1 MKEKQNEKID
11 LIRHSTS
18 HLLAY
23 AVKELFPDVKFA
35 IGPTIDDGFYYDFDL
50 GDKTFSPEDLP
61 KIEKKMAE
69 LIKRNLPFEKSELA
83 IADALKKTAGQPYKE
98 ELIRDLS
105 EESCPPCPR
114 GGKVRSK
121 RTKGGGSENTVTFY
135 KVGDFEDLCRGPH
148 VQSTK
153 ELGHFKLMKIAG
165 AYWRGDSNNKMLQ
178 RIYGTAFET
187 KDELA
192 DYLNMLA
199 EAEKRDHK
207 KLGRELDLFSFR
219 DEGPGFPFFHNKG
232 TLIWNELVGFMREEM
247 KKRNYEENK
256 TPIILNK
263 SLWLQS
269 GHWDHYQNNM
279 YFTKIDEQDYAVKPM
294 NCPGNL
300 LVYKTKKHSYRDLP
314 IRAEEFG
321 LVHRHELSGVLNGLF
336 RVRSFTQDDAHVFC
350 TEDQL
355 EDEIKNLIDFIGFIY
370 QTFGFSYRVELSTKP
385 EKAMGD
391 QKIWDK
397 AEKILAKVLKDKKMD
412 FKINPGDGA
421 FYGPKIDFHL
431 TDSIG
436 RGWQCGT
443 IQLDFSMPEKFDLT
457 YTDTDGQEKR
467 PVMLHRAI
475 YGSVERFLGMLVEHY
490 AGAFPTWLSPVQ
502 AVVIPVS
509 EKFNDWGNE
518 VLAELKSAGLRAELD
533 DNDESLGK
541 RIRNAEKQK
550 TPYIL
555 IVGEKEMKDKTVAVR
570 KRGEG
575 DLGAEKLDEFIGRI
589 KKEVEEKK

>member
-1 MKEKQNEKID
+1 MKKHENISLD

-18 HLLAY
+18 HLLAW
-23 AVKELFPDVKFA
+23 AVKKLFPEAKLA
-35 IGPTIDDGFYYDFDL
+35 IGPTIENGFYYDFDL
-50 GDKTFSPEDLP
+50 GDKTFSPEDL
-61 KIEKKMAE
+61 KTIESKMKELLKTKAEFSQTELNIKDALAKTENEPYKQE
-69 LIKRNLPFEKSELA
+69 LIKDLEKEGE
-83 IADALKKTAGQPYKE
+83 KKV
-98 ELIRDLS
+98 S
-105 EESCPPCPR
+105 
-114 GGKVRSK
+114 
-121 RTKGGGSENTVTFY
+121 FY
-135 KVGDFEDLCRGPH
+135 AFGDFEDLCRGPH
-148 VQSTK
+148 VKSAK
-153 ELGHFKLMKIAG
+153 ELGHFKLLKIAG

-178 RIYGTAFET
+178 RIYGTAFAT
-187 KDELA
+187 KEELA
-192 DYLNMLA
+192 QYLNMLA

-232 TLIWNELVGFMREEM
+232 TIIWNELVSFMREEM

-263 SLWLQS
+263 ALWLQS

-279 YFTKIDEQDYAVKPM
+279 YFTQIDEQDFAVKPM

-300 LVYKTKKHSYRDLP
+300 LVYKTQKHSYRDLP
-314 IRAEEFG
+314 IRAGEFG

-355 EDEIKNLIDFIGFIY
+355 ADEIKNLIDFIGFIY
-370 QTFGFSYRVELSTKP
+370 RTFNFTYKVELSTKP
-385 EKAMGD
+385 EKALGD
-391 QKIWDK
+391 KKIWDK
-397 AEKILAKVLKDKKMD
+397 AEKILAKVLQDEKID

-436 RGWQCGT
+436 RSWQCGT
-443 IQLDFSMPEKFDLT
+443 IQLDFSMPEKFDLV
-457 YTDTDGQEKR
+457 YTDADGKEKR

-502 AVVIPVS
+502 AIIIPVS
-509 EKFNDWGNE
+509 EKFNGWGE
-518 VLAELKSAGLRAELD
+518 KVLAELKDNSLRAELD
-533 DNDESLGK
+533 ASDESLGK

-555 IVGEKEMKDKTVAVR
+555 VVGEKEQKDKSVAVR

-575 DLGAEKLDEFIGRI
+575 DLGAKKLDQFIDQI
-589 KKEVEEKK
+589 KQEIKNKK

>member
-1 MKEKQNEKID
+1 MKKHENISLD

-18 HLLAY
+18 HLLAW
-23 AVKELFPDVKFA
+23 AVKKLFPEAKLA
-35 IGPTIDDGFYYDFDL
+35 IGPTIENGFYYDFDL
-50 GDKTFSPEDLP
+50 GDKTFSPEDL
-61 KIEKKMAE
+61 KTIESKMKELLKTKAEFSQTELNIKDALAKTENEPYKQE
-69 LIKRNLPFEKSELA
+69 LIKDLEKEGE
-83 IADALKKTAGQPYKE
+83 KKV
-98 ELIRDLS
+98 S
-105 EESCPPCPR
+105 
-114 GGKVRSK
+114 
-121 RTKGGGSENTVTFY
+121 FY
-135 KVGDFEDLCRGPH
+135 AFGDFEDLCRGPH
-148 VQSTK
+148 VKSAK
-153 ELGHFKLMKIAG
+153 ELGHFKLLKIAG

-178 RIYGTAFET
+178 RIYGTAFAT
-187 KDELA
+187 KEELA
-192 DYLNMLA
+192 QYLNMLA

-232 TLIWNELVGFMREEM
+232 TIIWNELVSFMREEM

-263 SLWLQS
+263 ALWLQS

-279 YFTKIDEQDYAVKPM
+279 YFTQIDEQDFAVKPM

-300 LVYKTKKHSYRDLP
+300 LVYKTQKHSYRDLP
-314 IRAEEFG
+314 IRAGEFG

-355 EDEIKNLIDFIGFIY
+355 ADEIKNLIDFIGFIY
-370 QTFGFSYRVELSTKP
+370 RTFNFTYKVELSTKP
-385 EKAMGD
+385 EKALGD
-391 QKIWDK
+391 KKIWDK
-397 AEKILAKVLKDKKMD
+397 AEKILAKVLQDEKID

-436 RGWQCGT
+436 RSWQCGT
-443 IQLDFSMPEKFDLT
+443 IQLDFSMPEKFDLV
-457 YTDTDGQEKR
+457 YTDADGKEKR

-502 AVVIPVS
+502 AIIIPVS
-509 EKFNDWGNE
+509 EKFNGWGE
-518 VLAELKSAGLRAELD
+518 KVLAELKDNGLRAEL
-533 DNDESLGK
+533 NASDESLGK

-555 IVGEKEMKDKTVAVR
+555 VVGEKEKKNETVAVR
-570 KRGEG
+570 KRSEG
-575 DLGAEKLDEFIGRI
+575 DLGAKKLDQFIDQI
-589 KKEVEEKK
+589 KQEIKNKK

>member
-1 MKEKQNEKID
+1 MNQKDNKQLEK
-11 LIRHSTS
+11 IRHSTS
-18 HLLAY
+18 HLLAW
-23 AVKELFPDVKFA
+23 AVKKLFPEAKLA
-35 IGPTIDDGFYYDFDL
+35 IGPTIENGFYYDFDL
-50 GDKTFSPEDLP
+50 GDKTFSPEDL
-61 KIEKKMAE
+61 KTIESKMKELLKTKAEFSQTELNIKDALAKTENEPYKQE
-69 LIKRNLPFEKSELA
+69 LIKDLEKEGE
-83 IADALKKTAGQPYKE
+83 KKV
-98 ELIRDLS
+98 S
-105 EESCPPCPR
+105 
-114 GGKVRSK
+114 
-121 RTKGGGSENTVTFY
+121 FY
-135 KVGDFEDLCRGPH
+135 AFGDFEDLCRGPH
-148 VQSTK
+148 VKSAK
-153 ELGHFKLMKIAG
+153 ELGHFKLLKIAG

-178 RIYGTAFET
+178 RIYGTAFAT
-187 KDELA
+187 KEELA
-192 DYLNMLA
+192 QYLNMLA

-232 TLIWNELVGFMREEM
+232 TIIWNELVSFMREEM

-279 YFTKIDEQDYAVKPM
+279 YFTQIDDQDFAVKPM

-300 LVYKTKKHSYRDLP
+300 LVYKAKKHSYRDLP
-314 IRAEEFG
+314 IRAGEFG

-350 TEDQL
+350 AEDQL
-355 EDEIKNLIDFIGFIY
+355 ADEIKDLIDFIGFIY
-370 QTFGFSYRVELSTKP
+370 QTFGFTYKVELSTKP
-385 EKAMGD
+385 EKALGD
-391 QKIWDK
+391 KKIWDK
-397 AEKILAKVLKDKKMD
+397 AEKILTKVLQAEKID

-436 RGWQCGT
+436 RSWQCGT

-457 YTDTDGQEKR
+457 YTDADGKEKR

-490 AGAFPTWLSPVQ
+490 AGAFPTWLSPMQ
-502 AVVIPVS
+502 AVIIPVS
-509 EKFNDWGNE
+509 EKFSDWGE
-518 VLAELKSAGLRAELD
+518 KVLTELKSHGLRAELD
-533 DNDESLGK
+533 ASDESLGK

-550 TPYIL
+550 MPYIL
-555 IVGEKEMKDKTVAVR
+555 VVGEKEKNDKTVAVR

-575 DLGAEKLDEFIGRI
+575 DLGAEKLDKFITRI
-589 KKEVEEKK
+589 KKEIEEKNKISLYS

>member
-1 MKEKQNEKID
+1 MNQKDNKQLEK
-11 LIRHSTS
+11 IRHSTS
-18 HLLAY
+18 HLLAW
-23 AVKELFPDVKFA
+23 AVKELFPEAKLA
-35 IGPTIDDGFYYDFDL
+35 IGPTIENGFYYDFDL
-50 GDKTFSPEDLP
+50 GDKTFSPEDLK
-61 KIEKKMAE
+61 KIESKMKELLKTKAEFSKTELNIKDALAKTENEPYKQE
-69 LIKRNLPFEKSELA
+69 LIKDLEKEGEKKVSFY
-83 IADALKKTAGQPYKE
+83 AL
-98 ELIRDLS
+98 
-105 EESCPPCPR
+105 
-114 GGKVRSK
+114 
-121 RTKGGGSENTVTFY
+121 
-135 KVGDFEDLCRGPH
+135 GDFTDLCRGPH
-148 VQSTK
+148 VKSVK
-153 ELGHFKLMKIAG
+153 DLGHFKLLKIAG

-178 RIYGTAFET
+178 RIYGTAFAT
-187 KDELA
+187 KEELA
-192 DYLNMLA
+192 QYLNMLA

-232 TLIWNELVGFMREEM
+232 TIIWNELVSFMREEM

-279 YFTKIDEQDYAVKPM
+279 YFTQIDDQDFAVKPM

-300 LVYKTKKHSYRDLP
+300 LVYKAKKHSYRDLP
-314 IRAEEFG
+314 IRAGEFG

-350 TEDQL
+350 AEDQL
-355 EDEIKNLIDFIGFIY
+355 ADEIKDLIDFIGFIY
-370 QTFGFSYRVELSTKP
+370 QTFGFTYKVELSTKP
-385 EKAMGD
+385 EKALGD
-391 QKIWDK
+391 KKIWDK
-397 AEKILAKVLKDKKMD
+397 AEKILTKVLQAEKID

-436 RGWQCGT
+436 RSWQCGT

-457 YTDTDGQEKR
+457 YTDADGKEKR

-490 AGAFPTWLSPVQ
+490 AGAFPTWLSPMQ
-502 AVVIPVS
+502 AVIIPVS
-509 EKFNDWGNE
+509 EKFSDWGE
-518 VLAELKSAGLRAELD
+518 KVLTELKSHGLRAELD
-533 DNDESLGK
+533 ASDESLGK

-550 TPYIL
+550 MPYIL
-555 IVGEKEMKDKTVAVR
+555 VVGEKEKNDKTVAVR

-575 DLGAEKLDEFIGRI
+575 DLGAEKLDKFITRI
-589 KKEVEEKK
+589 KKEIEEKNKISLYS

>member
-1 MKEKQNEKID
+1 
-11 LIRHSTS
+11 IRHSTS
-18 HLLAY
+18 HLLAW
-23 AVKELFPDVKFA
+23 AVKKLFPEAKLA
-35 IGPTIDDGFYYDFDL
+35 IGPTIENGFYYDFDL
-50 GDKTFSPEDLP
+50 GDKTFSPEDL
-61 KIEKKMAE
+61 KTIESKMKELLKTKAEFSQTELNIKDALAKTENEPYKQE
-69 LIKRNLPFEKSELA
+69 LIKDLEKEGE
-83 IADALKKTAGQPYKE
+83 KKV
-98 ELIRDLS
+98 S
-105 EESCPPCPR
+105 
-114 GGKVRSK
+114 
-121 RTKGGGSENTVTFY
+121 FY
-135 KVGDFEDLCRGPH
+135 AFGDFEDLCRGPH
-148 VQSTK
+148 VKSAK
-153 ELGHFKLMKIAG
+153 ELGHFKLLKIAG

-178 RIYGTAFET
+178 RIYGTAFAT
-187 KDELA
+187 KEELA
-192 DYLNMLA
+192 QYLNMLA

-232 TLIWNELVGFMREEM
+232 TIIWNELVSFMREEM

-279 YFTKIDEQDYAVKPM
+279 YFTQIDDQDFAVKPM

-300 LVYKTKKHSYRDLP
+300 LVYKAKKHSYRDLP
-314 IRAEEFG
+314 IRAGEFG

-350 TEDQL
+350 AEDQL
-355 EDEIKNLIDFIGFIY
+355 ADEIKDLIDFIGFIY
-370 QTFGFSYRVELSTKP
+370 QTFGFTYKVELSTKP
-385 EKAMGD
+385 EKALGD
-391 QKIWDK
+391 KKIWDK
-397 AEKILAKVLKDKKMD
+397 AEKILTKVLQAEKID

-436 RGWQCGT
+436 RSWQCGT

-457 YTDTDGQEKR
+457 YTDADGKEKR

-490 AGAFPTWLSPVQ
+490 AGAFPTWLSPMQ
-502 AVVIPVS
+502 AVIIPVS
-509 EKFNDWGNE
+509 EKFSDWGE
-518 VLAELKSAGLRAELD
+518 KVLTELKSHGLRAELD
-533 DNDESLGK
+533 ASDESLGK

-550 TPYIL
+550 MPYIL
-555 IVGEKEMKDKTVAVR
+555 VVGEKEKNDKTVAVR

-575 DLGAEKLDEFIGRI
+575 DLGAEKLDKFITRI
-589 KKEVEEKK
+589 KKEIEEKNKISLYS

>member
-1 MKEKQNEKID
+1 MKKHENISLD

-18 HLLAY
+18 HLLAW
-23 AVKELFPDVKFA
+23 AVKKLFPEAKLA
-35 IGPTIDDGFYYDFDL
+35 IGPTIENGFYYDFDL
-50 GDKTFSPEDLP
+50 GDKTFSPEDL
-61 KIEKKMAE
+61 KTIESKMKELLKTKAEFSQTELNIKDALAKTENEPYKQE
-69 LIKRNLPFEKSELA
+69 LIKDLEKEGE
-83 IADALKKTAGQPYKE
+83 KKV
-98 ELIRDLS
+98 S
-105 EESCPPCPR
+105 
-114 GGKVRSK
+114 
-121 RTKGGGSENTVTFY
+121 FY
-135 KVGDFEDLCRGPH
+135 AFGDFEDLCRGPH
-148 VQSTK
+148 VKSAK
-153 ELGHFKLMKIAG
+153 ELGHFKLLKIAG

-178 RIYGTAFET
+178 RIYGTAFAT
-187 KDELA
+187 KEELA
-192 DYLNMLA
+192 QYLNMLA

-232 TLIWNELVGFMREEM
+232 TIIWNELVSFMREEM

-279 YFTKIDEQDYAVKPM
+279 YFTQIDDQDFAVKPM

-300 LVYKTKKHSYRDLP
+300 LVYKAKKHSYRDLP
-314 IRAEEFG
+314 IRAGEFG

-350 TEDQL
+350 AEDQL
-355 EDEIKNLIDFIGFIY
+355 ADEIKDLIDFIGFIY
-370 QTFGFSYRVELSTKP
+370 QTFGFTYKVELSTKP
-385 EKAMGD
+385 EKALGD
-391 QKIWDK
+391 KKIWDK
-397 AEKILAKVLKDKKMD
+397 AEKILTKVLQAEKID

-436 RGWQCGT
+436 RSWQCGT

-457 YTDTDGQEKR
+457 YTDADGKEKR

-490 AGAFPTWLSPVQ
+490 AGAFPTWLSPMQ
-502 AVVIPVS
+502 AVIIPVS
-509 EKFNDWGNE
+509 EKFSDWGE
-518 VLAELKSAGLRAELD
+518 KVLTELKSHGLRAELD
-533 DNDESLGK
+533 ASDESLGK

-550 TPYIL
+550 MPYIL
-555 IVGEKEMKDKTVAVR
+555 VVGEKEKNDKTVAVR

-575 DLGAEKLDEFIGRI
+575 DLGAEKLDKFITRI
-589 KKEVEEKK
+589 KKEIEEKNKISLYS

>member
-1 MKEKQNEKID
+1 
-11 LIRHSTS
+11 
-18 HLLAY
+18 
-23 AVKELFPDVKFA
+23 LFPEAKLA
-35 IGPTIDDGFYYDFDL
+35 IGPTIENGFYYDFDL
-50 GDKTFSPEDLP
+50 GDKTFSPEDL
-61 KIEKKMAE
+61 KTIESKMKELLKTKAEFSQTELNIKDALAKTENEPYKQE
-69 LIKRNLPFEKSELA
+69 LIKDLEKEGE
-83 IADALKKTAGQPYKE
+83 KKV
-98 ELIRDLS
+98 S
-105 EESCPPCPR
+105 
-114 GGKVRSK
+114 
-121 RTKGGGSENTVTFY
+121 FY
-135 KVGDFEDLCRGPH
+135 AFGDFEDLCRGPH
-148 VQSTK
+148 VKSAK
-153 ELGHFKLMKIAG
+153 ELGHFKLLKIAG

-178 RIYGTAFET
+178 RIYGTAFAT
-187 KDELA
+187 KEELA
-192 DYLNMLA
+192 QYLNMLA

-232 TLIWNELVGFMREEM
+232 TIIWNELVSFMREEM

-263 SLWLQS
+263 ALWLQS

-279 YFTKIDEQDYAVKPM
+279 YFTQIDEQDFAVKPM

-300 LVYKTKKHSYRDLP
+300 LVYKTQKHSYRDLP
-314 IRAEEFG
+314 IRAGEFG

-355 EDEIKNLIDFIGFIY
+355 ADEIKNLIDFIGFIY
-370 QTFGFSYRVELSTKP
+370 RTFNFTYKVELSTKP
-385 EKAMGD
+385 EKALGD
-391 QKIWDK
+391 KKIWDK
-397 AEKILAKVLKDKKMD
+397 AEKILAKVLQDEKID

-436 RGWQCGT
+436 RSWQCGT
-443 IQLDFSMPEKFDLT
+443 IQLDFSMPEKFDLV
-457 YTDTDGQEKR
+457 YTDADGKEKR

-502 AVVIPVS
+502 AIIIPVS
-509 EKFNDWGNE
+509 EKFNGWGE
-518 VLAELKSAGLRAELD
+518 KVLAELKDNSLRAELD
-533 DNDESLGK
+533 ASDESLGK

-555 IVGEKEMKDKTVAVR
+555 VVGEKEQKDKSVAVR

-575 DLGAEKLDEFIGRI
+575 DLGAKKLDQFIDQI
-589 KKEVEEKK
+589 KQEIKNKK

>member
-1 MKEKQNEKID
+1 
-11 LIRHSTS
+11 
-18 HLLAY
+18 
-23 AVKELFPDVKFA
+23 
-35 IGPTIDDGFYYDFDL
+35 FYYDFDL
-50 GDKTFSPEDLP
+50 GDKTFSPEDL
-61 KIEKKMAE
+61 KTIESKMKELLKTKAEFSQTELNIKDALAKTENEPYKQE
-69 LIKRNLPFEKSELA
+69 LIKDLEKEGE
-83 IADALKKTAGQPYKE
+83 KKV
-98 ELIRDLS
+98 S
-105 EESCPPCPR
+105 
-114 GGKVRSK
+114 
-121 RTKGGGSENTVTFY
+121 FY
-135 KVGDFEDLCRGPH
+135 AFGDFEDLCRGPH
-148 VQSTK
+148 VKSAK
-153 ELGHFKLMKIAG
+153 ELGHFKLLKIAG

-178 RIYGTAFET
+178 RIYGTAFAT
-187 KDELA
+187 KEELA
-192 DYLNMLA
+192 QYLNMLA

-232 TLIWNELVGFMREEM
+232 TIIWNELVSFMREEM

-279 YFTKIDEQDYAVKPM
+279 YFTQIDDQDFAVKPM

-300 LVYKTKKHSYRDLP
+300 LVYKAKKHSYRDLP
-314 IRAEEFG
+314 IRAGEFG

-350 TEDQL
+350 AEDQL
-355 EDEIKNLIDFIGFIY
+355 ADEIKDLIDFIGFIY
-370 QTFGFSYRVELSTKP
+370 QTFGFTYKVELSTKP
-385 EKAMGD
+385 EKALGD
-391 QKIWDK
+391 KKIWDK
-397 AEKILAKVLKDKKMD
+397 AEKILTKVLQAEKID

-436 RGWQCGT
+436 RSWQCGT

-457 YTDTDGQEKR
+457 YTDADGKEKR

-490 AGAFPTWLSPVQ
+490 AGAFPTWLSPMQ
-502 AVVIPVS
+502 AVIIPVS
-509 EKFNDWGNE
+509 EKFSDWGE
-518 VLAELKSAGLRAELD
+518 KVLTELKSHGLRAELD
-533 DNDESLGK
+533 ASDESLGK

-550 TPYIL
+550 MPYIL
-555 IVGEKEMKDKTVAVR
+555 VVGEKEKNDKTVAVR

-575 DLGAEKLDEFIGRI
+575 DLGAEKLDKFITRI
-589 KKEVEEKK
+589 KKEIEEKNKISLYS

>member
-1 MKEKQNEKID
+1 MKKHENISLD

-18 HLLAY
+18 HLLAW
-23 AVKELFPDVKFA
+23 AVKKLFPEAKLA
-35 IGPTIDDGFYYDFDL
+35 IGPTIENGFYYDFDL
-50 GDKTFSPEDLP
+50 GDKTFSPEDL
-61 KIEKKMAE
+61 KTIESKMKELLKTKAEFSQTELNIKDALAKTENEPYKQE
-69 LIKRNLPFEKSELA
+69 LIKDLEKEGE
-83 IADALKKTAGQPYKE
+83 KKV
-98 ELIRDLS
+98 S
-105 EESCPPCPR
+105 
-114 GGKVRSK
+114 
-121 RTKGGGSENTVTFY
+121 FY
-135 KVGDFEDLCRGPH
+135 AFGDFEDLCRGPH
-148 VQSTK
+148 VKSAK
-153 ELGHFKLMKIAG
+153 ELGHFKLLKIAG

-187 KDELA
+187 KEELA
-192 DYLNMLA
+192 QYLNMLA

-232 TLIWNELVGFMREEM
+232 TIIWNELVSFMREEM

-263 SLWLQS
+263 ALWLQS

-279 YFTKIDEQDYAVKPM
+279 YFTQIDEQDFAVKPM

-300 LVYKTKKHSYRDLP
+300 LVYKTQKHSYRDLP
-314 IRAEEFG
+314 IRAGEFG

-355 EDEIKNLIDFIGFIY
+355 ADEIKNLIDFIGFIY
-370 QTFGFSYRVELSTKP
+370 RTFNFTYKVELSTKP
-385 EKAMGD
+385 EKALGD
-391 QKIWDK
+391 KKIWDK
-397 AEKILAKVLKDKKMD
+397 AEKILAKVLQDEKID

-436 RGWQCGT
+436 RSWQCGT
-443 IQLDFSMPEKFDLT
+443 IQLDFSMPEKFDLV
-457 YTDTDGQEKR
+457 YTDADGKEKR

-502 AVVIPVS
+502 AIIIPVS
-509 EKFNDWGNE
+509 EKFNGWGE
-518 VLAELKSAGLRAELD
+518 KVLAELKDNGLRAEL
-533 DNDESLGK
+533 NASDESLGK

-555 IVGEKEMKDKTVAVR
+555 VVGEKEKKNETVAVR
-570 KRGEG
+570 KRSEG
-575 DLGAEKLDEFIGRI
+575 DLGAKKLDQFIDQI
-589 KKEVEEKK
+589 KQEIKNKK